1 MGLETVLLGAAAS
14 GAGATATAATAGL
27 FGTAGAFSLGTTIG
41 TLSTGLSLLSG
52 AQGLMAGNQ
61 QSKQAIAQTTA
72 NIQEQ
77 TRQATRSA
85 YNEKQAAES
94 ARRQQK
100 IAYLASGVS
109 LSGSPLAVLEET
121 RQKGLSNAAE
131 IMSANETY
139 SSATGLEGMARASSL
154 KSSGRSEFIKGV
166 TGALSNYANK

>member
-1 MGLETVLLGAAAS
+1 MGIETALVAAGMSAS
-14 GAGATATAATAGL
+14 TAAT
-27 FGTAGAFSLGTTIG
+27 IG
-41 TLSTGLSLLSG
+41 TVATVASTGLSLLSG

-121 RQKGLSNAAE
+121 RQKGLSNATE
-131 IMSANETY
+131 IMSANEAY